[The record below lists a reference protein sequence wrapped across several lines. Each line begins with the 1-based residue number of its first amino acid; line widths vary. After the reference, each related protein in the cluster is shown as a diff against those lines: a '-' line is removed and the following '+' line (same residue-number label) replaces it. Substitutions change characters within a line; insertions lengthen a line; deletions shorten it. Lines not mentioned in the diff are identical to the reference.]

1 MGVGHEASKPAYCAQ
16 PIRAHCCYIIG
27 TAAKQL
33 VPDLVKTSFV
43 IFDILTFR
51 CPDVKNYKWRLN
63 LLWYRMLYSC
73 THMATVGAN
82 GLKCVI

>member
-51 CPDVKNYKWRLN
+51 CPDVKNYK
-63 LLWYRMLYSC
+63 
-73 THMATVGAN
+73 
-82 GLKCVI
+82 